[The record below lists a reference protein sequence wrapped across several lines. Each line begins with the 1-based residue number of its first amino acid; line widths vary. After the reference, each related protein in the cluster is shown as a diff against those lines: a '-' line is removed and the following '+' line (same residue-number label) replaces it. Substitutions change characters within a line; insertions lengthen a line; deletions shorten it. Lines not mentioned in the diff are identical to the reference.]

1 MITFFQPKVFQS
13 LCNRLLVWTM
23 ISMMLF
29 LNIGYFWGF
38 FFSPVDVVQGIVAKI
53 MFIHVPSAWMA
64 LMCYTCL
71 GLFSLSYLSSKA
83 WVSLFLAQAAA
94 KIGCAFTLVCLL
106 SGSLWGLPTWG
117 TWWVWDARL
126 TSVLILFFLYLA
138 YLLLGNTF
146 QNQEK
151 AAKFSS
157 LLAIIGLI
165 NLPIIKWSVDW
176 WSTLHQPASIS
187 KLSAP
192 SMHWSFYVPLIII
205 ALGWLSYAL
214 FMMLCIAQTKLIQ
227 RSRISL

>member
-1 MITFFQPKVFQS
+1 MITFFQPKVFQN
-13 LCNRLLVWTM
+13 LCNRSWVWLM
-23 ISMMLF
+23 ISMMF
-29 LNIGYFWGF
+29 CLNIGYFWAL
-38 FFSPVDVVQGIVAKI
+38 FFSPIDAQQGPIAKI
-53 MFIHVPSAWMA
+53 MFIHVPAAWMA
-64 LMCYTCL
+64 LMCYACL

-83 WVSLFLAQAAA
+83 WVSLYLAQSAARV
-94 KIGCAFTLVCLL
+94 GCVFTLVCLI

-126 TSVLILFFLYLA
+126 TSVLILFFLYLS
-138 YLLLGNTF
+138 YLLLSSTF

-157 LLAIIGLI
+157 ALALLGLV

-205 ALGWLSYAL
+205 SFGWFCYTV
-214 FMMLCIAQTKLIQ
+214 FVMMCAAQTKLIEQ
-227 RSRISL
+227 SRKNV